1 MLAAEPV
8 PVPVS
13 KTQILKGILWDQ
25 TSVLVE
31 KPATMPLWKSM
42 YMWLA
47 SRQVDHTAKACD
59 NVLWA
64 AEAQE
69 RVEMLTFFT
78 TVTNIRTT

>member
-1 MLAAEPV
+1 M

-13 KTQILKGILWDQ
+13 KPQILYEILWDQ

-47 SRQVDHTAKACD
+47 SQVDNTAKGCD
-59 NVLWA
+59 NAQWV
-64 AEAQE
+64 AETQE
-69 RVEMLTFFT
+69 RVELLTFIT
-78 TVTNIRTT
+78 TVTNFRIT

>member
-1 MLAAEPV
+1 MLAVELV

-13 KTQILKGILWDQ
+13 KPQILNGILGDQ

-31 KPATMPLWKSM
+31 KPANMPLWKSM

-47 SRQVDHTAKACD
+47 SCQVDHTAKGCD
-59 NVLWA
+59 NVHWV

-69 RVEMLTFFT
+69 RVKLLTFVN
-78 TVTNIRTT
+78 TVKNFRIT